1 MHKTEA
7 PLDVAASCVNRV
19 KIIGRFPSFSF
30 HVIYTHKTEC
40 PLEGYCTAVSAT
52 LFVAKIV
59 FSRDQGVADIRRMR
73 RISSG
78 RCVWLL
84 GAAHQFCGPD

>member
-19 KIIGRFPSFSF
+19 KIIGRFPSFF
-30 HVIYTHKTEC
+30 YVIYTHKTEA
-40 PLEGYCTAVSAT
+40 PLESCTAVSAT

-59 FSRDQGVADIRRMR
+59 FSRG
-73 RISSG
+73 
-78 RCVWLL
+78 
-84 GAAHQFCGPD
+84 